1 MSDRQLA
8 VIFDM
13 DGVLVD
19 SYQAHFESWLALAR
33 ECGFEFAEHQFAV
46 TFGQTS
52 RDIIASLWDD
62 PPPSDRIAEMAER
75 KEALYREII
84 ARDFPVMAGAPELVR
99 SLQVAGFKLALGS
112 SGPPANVAVAIE
124 GLGLGECFSVIV
136 TGDEVTRGKPDPQVF
151 LVAAE
156 KLGVAPGNCAVIE
169 DAPAGIE
176 AASRAGMASVALTG
190 TAPADRLA
198 TADLVVRRLD
208 ELTPGI
214 VTKLISRAHG

>member
-1 MSDRQLA
+1 
-8 VIFDM
+8 
-13 DGVLVD
+13 
-19 SYQAHFESWLALAR
+19 
-33 ECGFEFAEHQFAV
+33 
-46 TFGQTS
+46 
-52 RDIIASLWDD
+52 
-62 PPPSDRIAEMAER
+62 MAER